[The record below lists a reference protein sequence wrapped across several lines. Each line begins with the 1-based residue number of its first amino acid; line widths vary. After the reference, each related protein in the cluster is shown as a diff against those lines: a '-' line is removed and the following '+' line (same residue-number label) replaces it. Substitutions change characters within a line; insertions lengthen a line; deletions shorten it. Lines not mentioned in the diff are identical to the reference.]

1 MPGSR
6 STAVSSTGRR
16 SRAAVR
22 LTRLCV
28 TPAGPRYGCTT
39 RSENGPCRRRMVLQS
54 SQSPRPTG
62 SGPLC
67 CTPVGYWIRGR
78 DTSSTW
84 SLRILLLVSA
94 VIVGLLGM
102 HVLAGHGTSATA
114 EHAVHGVMAG
124 TAATAHVA
132 DTQAPTRTT
141 GSTSASEAMT
151 ARDAMA
157 APTQGC
163 ADCAEHA
170 VMAPSCTLAP
180 IATAALPGPPAEDL
194 RPALAVVVASSAAV
208 TAEPRPPSMA
218 ALCISRR

>member
-1 MPGSR
+1 M
-6 STAVSSTGRR
+6 
-16 SRAAVR
+16 
-22 LTRLCV
+22 
-28 TPAGPRYGCTT
+28 
-39 RSENGPCRRRMVLQS
+39 
-54 SQSPRPTG
+54 
-62 SGPLC
+62 
-67 CTPVGYWIRGR
+67 GYWIHGR

-84 SLRILLLVSA
+84 SLRTLLLVSA

-102 HVLAGHGTSATA
+102 HVLAGHGTPAPA
-114 EHAVHGVMAG
+114 EHAMHGVMAG

-132 DTQAPTRTT
+132 DAQAPTRTT
-141 GSTSASEAMT
+141 VSTSASEATT

-218 ALCISRR
+218 VLCISRR